1 MMDDMD
7 FYERQEL
14 NDIEFQEE
22 DGEDLKIFQEI
33 EDSAAEDEFDDQL
46 AYDETQE

>member
-14 NDIEFQEE
+14 NDVEFQEE
-22 DGEDLKIFQEI
+22 DEKDIKIFQEI